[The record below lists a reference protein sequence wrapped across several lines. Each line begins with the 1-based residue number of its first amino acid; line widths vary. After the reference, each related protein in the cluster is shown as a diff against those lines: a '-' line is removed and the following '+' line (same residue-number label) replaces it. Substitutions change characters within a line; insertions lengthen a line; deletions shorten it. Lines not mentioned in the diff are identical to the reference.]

1 MFELEPEQ
9 IFKLIHGFEVKPAYL
24 PHFAMDVDP
33 IILETELILTK
44 TALVD
49 SPNFPNAGK
58 GLVNIGSTVDQG
70 VYIPYWGKIFL
81 HTEPG
86 DVKLHSVDLD
96 EKFKCRFI
104 TPLFQPFLS
113 QHMKLYL
120 AGSLSCV
127 ATYINDATY
136 EGFDPNIRNNC
147 LFEQRL
153 FTGYTGIELQVNAF
167 ADWIKDPFHAL
178 FAENANSTFWTV
190 PTTPIDLYSP
200 SPILPLIPHDLAR
213 SIMLSRYSEAL
224 QSNID
229 VWIAQCEE
237 TRVYM
242 NTRAVFSNV
251 PTPRFTVIGDD
262 YLIGFIAVNNGSLN
276 VINICSVL
284 PLHNSGN
291 YNLTNVLTLFRIQYD
306 PCIVLTDELSEY
318 WRSVFHAYRLF
329 KL

>member
-1 MFELEPEQ
+1 M
-9 IFKLIHGFEVKPAYL
+9 KLFLSYQSFYCL
-24 PHFAMDVDP
+24 CY
-33 IILETELILTK
+33 T
-44 TALVD
+44 TAFVL
-49 SPNFPNAGK
+49 
-58 GLVNIGSTVDQG
+58 LRNIGTNT
-70 VYIPYWGKIFL
+70 YKNR
-81 HTEPG
+81 H
-86 DVKLHSVDLD
+86 
-96 EKFKCRFI
+96 
-104 TPLFQPFLS
+104 TPLIS
-113 QHMKLYL
+113 
-120 AGSLSCV
+120 
-127 ATYINDATY
+127 
-136 EGFDPNIRNNC
+136 NI
-147 LFEQRL
+147 
-153 FTGYTGIELQVNAF
+153 
-167 ADWIKDPFHAL
+167 L
-178 FAENANSTFWTV
+178 FAGTKNSTFWTV

-329 KL
+329 TL